1 MGSPLSGEKRNREPW
16 EGKELVDI
24 TGYVPCTTSRAIGS
38 PDRGPSAYQTLLA
51 EQRKKQK
58 QQQEEECKPYSHT
71 NVMKRAKTLADAV
84 ADNAIAYADDRE
96 SEHGIP
102 CHVLFAQHVSAQLLS
117 IKVDWMPRMDYGDEL
132 DTIGKAINTLASA
145 VGNVKVPASKFDS
158 EDACKISDG
167 AQRLANAMGA
177 IATTLKGRE

>member
-1 MGSPLSGEKRNREPW
+1 MGSPRSGEKRNRDPW
-16 EGKELVDI
+16 EDKELVDS

-38 PDRGPSAYQTLLA
+38 PDRTPSAHQPLLE
-51 EQRKKQK
+51 EQRKK
-58 QQQEEECKPYSHT
+58 QQQEEECNRYSHT
-71 NVMKRAKTLADAV
+71 NVVKRAKVLADAV

-96 SEHGIP
+96 AEHGIP
-102 CHVLFAQHVSAQLLS
+102 SHVLFAQHVSAQLLS

-132 DTIGKAINTLASA
+132 DTIGNAINTLAGA
-145 VGNVKVPASKFDS
+145 VSDFKVPASKFDH

-167 AQRLANAMGA
+167 AQRLANAMSA